1 MNRSQTALLH
11 AKEPQDSAFC
21 ASPVLP
27 TTQLAENRLEAVRE
41 AVDAILAPFAEDPL
55 TGTDGTVAESP
66 SPDTTGNQNSAA
78 PTTGD
83 AAPEQPEAAASPKGR
98 RQQHVRLVMALL
110 RCTSCRKPFAEHM
123 ADQAA

>member
-41 AVDAILAPFAEDPL
+41 AVDARQKRR
-55 TGTDGTVAESP
+55 ES
-66 SPDTTGNQNSAA
+66 A
-78 PTTGD
+78 
-83 AAPEQPEAAASPKGR
+83 
-98 RQQHVRLVMALL
+98 VV
-110 RCTSCRKPFAEHM
+110 
-123 ADQAA
+123 

>member
-41 AVDAILAPFAEDPL
+41 AVR
-55 TGTDGTVAESP
+55 
-66 SPDTTGNQNSAA
+66 
-78 PTTGD
+78 
-83 AAPEQPEAAASPKGR
+83 EALQK
-98 RQQHVRLVMALL
+98 
-110 RCTSCRKPFAEHM
+110 T
-123 ADQAA
+123 ADRYGK